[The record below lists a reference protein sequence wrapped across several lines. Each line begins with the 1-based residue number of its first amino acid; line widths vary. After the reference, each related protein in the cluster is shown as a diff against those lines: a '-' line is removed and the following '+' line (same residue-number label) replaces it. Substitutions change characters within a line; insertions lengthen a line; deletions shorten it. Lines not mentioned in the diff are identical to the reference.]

1 MEKATT
7 NPVRDCDVVAIEDLR
22 VKNMTKAAK
31 GTIED
36 PGKNVAQKRGLRR
49 EILNQS
55 WSLFRKRLEDKANSS
70 GVVTIPVNPKHTSQT
85 CSNCKHRAPENRKSQ
100 AAFSCIA

>member
-36 PGKNVAQKRGLRR
+36 PGKNVAHKRDP
-49 EILNQS
+49 E
-55 WSLFRKRLEDKANSS
+55 
-70 GVVTIPVNPKHTSQT
+70 PVLVP
-85 CSNCKHRAPENRKSQ
+85 
-100 AAFSCIA
+100 I